1 MRRGVVDNV
10 LEDEVERDNR
20 GLLKSLPAVKDYFP
34 SPRIRILAESDTYLY
49 LRRSGS
55 ILGAYCGS
63 TTIREVMKGN
73 TFYTSIRPFNHEI
86 EKTICSM
93 RIMSGIRQQTKLA
106 M

>member
-1 MRRGVVDNV
+1 MRRGVVNNA
-10 LEDEVERDNR
+10 LEDEAERDNR
-20 GLLKSLPAVKDYFP
+20 GLSESLPAVKDCFP
-34 SPRIRILAESDTYLY
+34 SPRIRISVESDTYLY

-63 TTIREVMKGN
+63 TTIRRSREEN